1 MKRITLPA
9 NFRPYHGN
17 AVVNRYSRFLLFF
30 VMLLT
35 GYTAK
40 SQIYYTTGWESG
52 IDGWQSSGNAGSF
65 STSTTNPCS
74 GDRSVRA
81 NIYYGLN
88 SILTSPAI
96 SFSDGSEV
104 TFTYSYKV
112 MQYNSST
119 SPAVGDDFT
128 LDVQWTNDL
137 SGTWTTLETIDN
149 SNYTSSTDCAE
160 RTVTFIPANG
170 DTVYVRFYAS
180 SMTGED
186 LHIYF
191 DDVTIAQ
198 TTCIPPT
205 ALTLNNAST
214 GEVSWTAPETA
225 PASGYEYYLA
235 TTSEVPGPATVAT
248 GTTTEITATLTTLP
262 DTQYYFW
269 VRGNC
274 DGEFSPWA
282 GPLMYVSPQV
292 PAVLPFV
299 EDFEDG
305 TTLYL
310 NNGDETNQWFV
321 GDAINNGGTSA
332 LYVSNDS
339 GVTNTYSHTSSVVQA
354 YRDIAIPEDLAQMEI
369 SFDWKS
375 GGESTYDYLR
385 VWVVSTTY
393 ALEAGSQIS
402 STSGGEQVAQLNLS
416 EEAFISASFVVN
428 VDQYQGGVARIVFEW
443 RNDGGGGDQEAIA
456 LDNLSVTEVS
466 CNTPQNL
473 AATVGLDNVMLSW
486 EFATDLP
493 AGGFDYYYST
503 VNEAPDGDTVVS
515 GNIADV
521 TTVTLNGLEFLT
533 EYYFWVRSNC
543 DGSESEW
550 VSGGSFLTECEVVTL
565 PYVYDFSDYNGN
577 TNDSCWQEKTGTLG
591 TAVTL
596 SGDSSTWSNGN
607 YNNSNTNIN
616 GTAAY
621 INLYGEDNEWIISP
635 ALDLGDG
642 SVTYQLEFDASI
654 LPYSSS
660 TPVTDMGEKYG
671 QVVISTDGG
680 LTWDEANVLVTFNN
694 DNIPA
699 GGVHQFISLEGY
711 TGAVKIGFYAYSED
725 TSPDLRFYIDNFKVD
740 VEPACA
746 LPQYPVLTELNGL
759 SAQVSWTAAPTAPA
773 NGYEYYASQSNEVP
787 VSDVEITGSVE
798 AGVLTATVA
807 NLPSGVMS
815 YVWVRSSCDTDVN
828 SDWVGPVLVMT
839 PCEQTDLTVEEPS
852 DICGQGTTNLEA
864 STTNGEVYW
873 YTQAEGGELL
883 ATGNVFETPY
893 ITETTSYYVS
903 SAQVSLGANVK
914 IGNGDATTSAYSNPF
929 YSSWS
934 NNHTQHLIT
943 AEELTAS
950 GLSAGNINSIGLDVT
965 SIGSLAMRD
974 LTIKIGTSTVAT
986 MESFVA
992 NNDFSVVYTGAVYMP
1007 VNGVNTFYFTTPFN
1021 WDGTSNIVVEF
1032 CHGNPSSSATM
1043 SRTVKSDATEYV
1055 STISHYSSSSTS
1067 GADACAATEGGT
1079 VNTYSVR
1086 PQFIFNGNGLCF
1098 SEREEVEVVVNEAP
1112 AVTISAT
1119 EDAICNGG
1127 NTTLTVTSDNEGYI
1141 YAWMPGELTGTDI
1154 TVSPEATT
1162 TYTLTATDT
1171 ESGCINVMTF
1181 TVQVNPLPEDVEFA
1195 GESFEA
1201 CGSTVLP
1208 LSVTNASES
1217 VEAEFGANEDTTTD
1231 GEELTAFSNRR
1242 QSLKYQT
1249 IYTAEELTEAG
1260 VLPGEITSIA
1270 YNITSV
1276 GDESFN
1282 DNYTVKLGATTQD
1295 VFADTNYFAE
1305 DSFTTVYGPVTYTH
1319 AIGWNTINF
1328 TTPYI
1333 WDGVSNVVVSVSHS
1347 GADQYDNAETYYT
1360 TATGN
1365 ATLYNFNNTTATT
1378 GTASAKK
1385 FDIKISQN
1393 IEQVVTW
1400 SSVENLYLDEEAT
1413 QPYTEGENA
1422 ATVYFISET
1431 AGVVNYTATMTNIF
1445 GCSVSADVEVNVSV
1459 TAVPVVETE
1468 QELCNGATVIDLI
1481 ADGNDIQWYA
1491 NETEGEAL
1499 TEETVLETAT
1509 YYVSQLVDGC
1519 ESARV
1524 AVAVTVNV
1532 TELPDVGEELDFC
1545 GAATVADLLAEDSNI
1560 VWYANETEGE
1570 ALAEDTALETA
1581 TYYASQIVNGCE
1593 SERVAVAIT
1602 INIIPAPQGDEMQ
1615 DIEVENGDVATIE
1628 DIEVTGVE
1636 GGEITWYASEE
1647 DALSG
1652 ENPLTEG
1659 TEVESETTYYAVQ
1672 TVNGCSS
1679 EPFAVT
1685 VTITLDSKEFDL
1697 ASFTYWPN
1705 PVRDVLTISYSS
1717 QITTVKVYNMVGQ
1730 EVLSQKVNALEGT
1743 VNMSALQD
1751 GTYLVNVATDTATKT
1766 IRVIKKQ

>member
-30 VMLLT
+30 VMLLM

-40 SQIYYTTGWESG
+40 SQIYYTTGWESS

-65 STSTTNPCS
+65 STSSTNPCS
-74 GDRSVRA
+74 GDQSVRA

-104 TFTYSYKV
+104 TFTYSFKV
-112 MQYNSST
+112 MQYASST

-137 SGTWTTLETIDN
+137 SGTWTTLETIDD
-149 SNYTSSTDCAE
+149 SNYTSTTDCAE

-205 ALTLNNAST
+205 ALTLNNANT

-248 GTTTEITATLTTLP
+248 GTTTETVATLTTLP

-274 DGEFSPWA
+274 GGEFSPWA

-292 PAVLPFV
+292 PAVLPFE

-321 GDAINNGGTSA
+321 GDAVNNGGTSA
-332 LYVSNDS
+332 LYVSSDN
-339 GVTNTYSHTSSVVQA
+339 GVSNTYSHTSSVVQA
-354 YRDIAIPEDLAQMEI
+354 YRDVAVPEDLAQMEI

-375 GGESTYDYLR
+375 GGESNYDYLR
-385 VWVVSTTY
+385 VWVVPTNYT
-393 ALEAGSQIS
+393 LEAGSQIS
-402 STSGGEQVAQLNLS
+402 SSSGGEQVAQLNLS
-416 EEAFISASFVVN
+416 EGEFISASFVVN
-428 VDQYQGGVARIVFEW
+428 VDEYQGGIARIVFEW
-443 RNDGGGGDQEAIA
+443 RNDGGSGDEQAIA
-456 LDNLSVTEVS
+456 IDNLSVTEVS

-473 AATVGLDNVMLSW
+473 AATVGLGNVMISW
-486 EFATDLP
+486 EFAADLP

-503 VNEAPDGDTVVS
+503 TNEAPDDTTEVS
-515 GNIADV
+515 GNIADA
-521 TTVTLNGLEFLT
+521 TTVTVNGLEFLT

-550 VSGGSFLTECEVVTL
+550 VSGGSFVTECDITTL
-565 PYVYDFSDYNGN
+565 PYVYDFSDYDGN
-577 TNDSCWQEKTGTLG
+577 TEDSCWQEKTGALG

-596 SGDSSTWSNGN
+596 TGGSSTWTNGN
-607 YNNSNTNIN
+607 YNNSGSNSN
-616 GTAAY
+616 GTAAL
-621 INLYGEDNEWIISP
+621 INLYDEDNAWIISP
-635 ALDLGDG
+635 AFDLGDG
-642 SVTYQLEFDASI
+642 SITYQLEFDASI
-654 LPYSSS
+654 LPWTGS
-660 TPVTDMGEKYG
+660 TPVTDMEEKYG

-680 LTWDEANVLVTFNN
+680 LTWDEANVLVTFDN

-711 TGAVKIGFYAYSED
+711 TGVIKIGFYGYSED
-725 TSPDLRFYIDNFKVD
+725 DTPDLRFYIDNFKVD
-740 VEPACA
+740 VQPACA
-746 LPQYPVLTELNGL
+746 LPQYPVLNELNGS
-759 SAQVSWTAAPTAPA
+759 SAQVSWTAAPVAPA
-773 NGYEYYASQSNEVP
+773 NGYEYYVSQSNEIP
-787 VSDVEITGSVE
+787 ASDVEVTGSVE

-807 NLPSGVMS
+807 DLPLGVMN
-815 YVWVRSSCDTDVN
+815 YIWVRSSCDTDTV
-828 SDWVGPVLVMT
+828 SDWVGPVLAMT
-839 PCEQTDLTVEEPS
+839 PCEQTDLTIEEPA
-852 DICGQGTTNLEA
+852 DICGQGTIELEA
-864 STTNGEVYW
+864 STTNGDIYW
-873 YTQAEGGELL
+873 YAEAEGGELL

-903 SAQVSLGANVK
+903 SAQLSLGANVK
-914 IGNGDATTSAYSNPF
+914 VGNGSGTTSTNSNPF

-943 AEELTAS
+943 ADELIAS

-965 SIGSLAMRD
+965 SVGSYAMRD
-974 LTIKIGTSTVAT
+974 LTIKIGASTATT

-992 NNDFSVVYTGAVYMP
+992 NNDFSVVYTNAIYMP
-1007 VNGVNTFYFTTPFN
+1007 VSGVNTFYFNTPFN

-1032 CHGNPSSSATM
+1032 CHGNPSSGATM
-1043 SRTVKSDATEYV
+1043 SRTVKSDTTDYV
-1055 STISHYSSSSTS
+1055 STISHYFSSSTS
-1067 GADACAATEGGT
+1067 GSEACAATDGGN

-1112 AVTISAT
+1112 AVTISVT
-1119 EDAICNGG
+1119 QDAICNGG
-1127 NTTLTVTSDNEGYI
+1127 STTLTAVSDNEGYT
-1141 YAWMPGELTGTDI
+1141 YAWMPGDLTGAEL
-1154 TVSPEATT
+1154 TVSPEVTT
-1162 TYTLTATDT
+1162 TYTVTATDAD
-1171 ESGCINVMTF
+1171 SGCINVITF

-1195 GESFEA
+1195 EESFEV

-1208 LSVTNASES
+1208 LSVTNAAVS
-1217 VEAEFGANEDTTTD
+1217 VEAQFGTNETTT
-1231 GEELTAFSNRR
+1231 GVSEELTAFSNRR

-1249 IYTAEELTEAG
+1249 IYTAEELTAAG

-1276 GDESFN
+1276 GDENFN
-1282 DNYTVKLGATTQD
+1282 DNYIVKLGATTQD
-1295 VFADTNYFAE
+1295 VFADTNYLAE

-1333 WDGVSNVVVSVSHS
+1333 WDGVSNIVVSVSYS

-1360 TATGN
+1360 TVTGN
-1365 ATLYNFNNTTATT
+1365 ATLYNYNNTTATT
-1378 GTASAKK
+1378 GTASSKK

-1393 IEQVVTW
+1393 IEQEVTW

-1422 ATVYFISET
+1422 GTVYFKSQT

-1445 GCSVSADVEVNVSV
+1445 GCSVTADVEVNV
-1459 TAVPVVETE
+1459 
-1468 QELCNGATVIDLI
+1468 
-1481 ADGNDIQWYA
+1481 
-1491 NETEGEAL
+1491 
-1499 TEETVLETAT
+1499 
-1509 YYVSQLVDGC
+1509 
-1519 ESARV
+1519 
-1524 AVAVTVNV
+1524 NV
-1532 TELPDVGEELDFC
+1532 TEVPDVGEEFDFC
-1545 GAATVADLLAEDSNI
+1545 SAATVADLLTEDNNI

-1570 ALAEDTALETA
+1570 ALTEDTALETA

-1593 SERVAVAIT
+1593 SERVAVAVT
-1602 INIIPAPQGDEMQ
+1602 INIIPAPEGDEMQ
-1615 DIEVENGDVATIE
+1615 DIEIENGYVATIE
-1628 DIEVTGVE
+1628 DIEVTGIE
-1636 GGEITWYASEE
+1636 GGEITWYANEE

-1652 ENPLTEG
+1652 ENPLVEG
-1659 TEVESETTYYAVQ
+1659 TEVEGETTYYAVQ

-1679 EPFAVT
+1679 EPLAVT
-1685 VTITLDSKEFDL
+1685 ITITLDSKEFDL

-1705 PVRDVLTISYSS
+1705 PVKDVLSISYSS

-1730 EVLSQKVNALEGT
+1730 EVLSQKINALEGT
-1743 VNMSALQD
+1743 VNMSALQE